1 VKKQWLLP
9 LFGEDTL
16 VKEVIILRD
25 TGIPLFH
32 YSATGTKKLDE
43 LVAAFLS
50 AMGSIAEQVGEQR
63 IRVVSFASNK
73 FVWERNGDLFFVA
86 LVSQDDSTEIYRVF
100 LRDLSDQFVSTY
112 YSELK
117 KEQADIRM
125 FKTFTDT
132 VEALL
137 QKFDGIPG
145 LARRYKTGLL
155 PREDLKQL
163 KLAMAS
169 VETGHDVLRSLA
181 VTRDGFIL
189 ASNLRAHELEAL
201 LDLLGSLTTQT
212 GKGIMTVHTSLD
224 PLTSFFIT
232 RTDNDIY
239 SAFVVNAAKSNAE
252 LMKLVGP
259 YLRMVSE
266 LDLRNMKKVQPV
278 RLEETAGFYDF
289 DVVLPVV
296 QDGGV
301 MSTSKRVLAG
311 LPAELRTNAVK
322 ILGLLDEKITVMEL
336 HEKAGLSCEQT
347 NEVLAHLISKGAA
360 HIAKLFPVM
369 EERNERFSA
378 YLEVVGMP
386 KKDFGVIDVVWR
398 YCTGAY
404 SIKEISDKTKIQTS
418 RIFEVLHSLGE
429 YVRWENERVMTHVR

>member
-1 VKKQWLLP
+1 MLS
-9 LFGEDTL
+9 FFEEGTL

-32 YSATGTKKLDE
+32 YSVTGTKKLDE

-50 AMGSIAEQVGEQR
+50 AMGSIAEQVSEQR
-63 IRVVSFASNK
+63 ITAISFASNK
-73 FVWERNGDLFFVA
+73 FVWEHKGDLFFVA

-117 KEQADIRM
+117 KERSDTRA
-125 FKTFTDT
+125 FKPFVDT

-169 VETGHDVLRSLA
+169 VETSRDVLRSSAL
-181 VTRDGFIL
+181 THDGFIL
-189 ASNLRAHELEAL
+189 VSNLRAYELEAL
-201 LDLLGSLTTQT
+201 LDLLGSLTTAT
-212 GKGIMTVHTSLD
+212 GRSLMTVHTSLD

-239 SAFVVNAAKSNAE
+239 SAFVVNAARSNAE
-252 LMKLVGP
+252 LMKLTDP
-259 YLRMVSE
+259 FLKTVSA
-266 LDLRNMKKVQPV
+266 LDLKNMKKVLPT
-278 RLEETAGFYDF
+278 RMEETTGFYDY
-289 DVVLPVV
+289 DVVLPLVH
-296 QDGGV
+296 DGGALG
-301 MSTSKRVLAG
+301 TSKRLLTG
-311 LPAELRTNAVK
+311 LPAELHGNAVK
-322 ILGLLDEKITVMEL
+322 ILGLLDEKITVGEL
-336 HEKAGLSCEQT
+336 HVKTGLPPEHT
-347 NEVLAHLISKGAA
+347 DEVLAHLISKGAA
-360 HIAKLFPVM
+360 RIAKLYPII
-369 EERNERFSA
+369 EERDERFSA
-378 YLEVVGMP
+378 FLEVVGMP
-386 KKDFGVIDVVWR
+386 KKNFAVIDAVWR

-418 RIFEVLHSLGE
+418 RILEVLRSLGE
-429 YVRWENERVMTHVR
+429 YVRWENERVMSHVR